1 MPPYVMNVT
10 ARMQAEVF
18 PRPDSTHPINC
29 SLMQQ
34 PIEVPTPVALADL
47 LARCNEIR
55 RYTTELAAA
64 EIMRISALAAALVV
78 MRQVLD
84 LRPIPAERLPLR
96 QKRIAHWSLTDLHH
110 LDAALTPEI
119 RAIHGTLALDEHDQ
133 VKILSGRTWRGAWD
147 TVTLWR
153 DGVHDISSATMMDYL
168 ARLVALAQERAP
180 DVARSLLAR
189 SDAVVVA
196 GALLPAGPRSRGD

>member
-1 MPPYVMNVT
+1 
-10 ARMQAEVF
+10 
-18 PRPDSTHPINC
+18 
-29 SLMQQ
+29 MQQ
-34 PIEVPTPVALADL
+34 PIEVPTPLALADL

-55 RYTTELAAA
+55 RYTTELTAA
-64 EIMRISALAAALVV
+64 EVLRISALAAALVA

-84 LRPIPAERLPLR
+84 LRPVPSEKLPLR

-110 LDAALTPEI
+110 LDAALTPGV
-119 RAIHGTLALDEHDQ
+119 RGVDGALALDEHDQ

-153 DGVHDISSATMMDYL
+153 DGVHNISASTMMDYL

-180 DVARSLLAR
+180 DVAQSLLAR
-189 SDAVVVA
+189 SEAVVA
-196 GALLPAGPRSRGD
+196 ASALLPAGPRSRAD